1 MIRES
6 SGVTI
11 IRNKENIRAKEDG
24 SRLSGSSG
32 DSLVYQVPAQ
42 ISNVQVD
49 AFFTTKGH
57 ENDLKFSSGV
67 SQQFTIPLPASRT
80 IFEVFDNAY
89 RAFTPVRYDVTNI
102 PRNHRY
108 IVIYLKEGIQLGR
121 LEIGY
126 DPE

>member
-1 MIRES
+1 M
-6 SGVTI
+6 
-11 IRNKENIRAKEDG
+11 
-24 SRLSGSSG
+24 
-32 DSLVYQVPAQ
+32 
-42 ISNVQVD
+42 
-49 AFFTTKGH
+49 KGH

-67 SQQFTIPLPASRT
+67 SQQSTIPLPASRT

-102 PRNHRY
+102 PRDHRY